1 MMKARCAGDVVDLT
15 AIVNAK
21 HPDYQEGRRIC
32 SACPLAVQCL
42 SAELAVMRADIPTYG
57 MFAGTL
63 PSERRRM
70 LRREVSAAAAIAAAD
85 TEVDPVVAAELEQ
98 AVNAHP
104 SNHIP
109 AKRANVTGR
118 KPIKHGSASGAQ
130 AHRRRGEKP
139 CDECADAWRK
149 KVAEGQRERR
159 ARLKS
164 AAAASDLAAAA

>member
-70 LRREVSAAAAIAAAD
+70 LRREVSAAAAIA
-85 TEVDPVVAAELEQ
+85 EVDPIAAAELEQ

-109 AKRANVTGR
+109 AKRAKVTAR
-118 KPIKHGSASGAQ
+118 KPIKHGSANGAQ

-139 CDECADAWRK
+139 CDDCADAWRK
-149 KVAEGQRERR
+149 KVAAGQRQRR
-159 ARLKS
+159 ARLKT
-164 AAAASDLAAAA
+164 AATTSDLAAAA